1 MKLSALLERV
11 GVNCAEQAADATIT
25 GISFDSRTT
34 TQGDLFVA
42 VTGARADGHDF
53 IREAVANG
61 AVAVIGE
68 RDPAATAS
76 PVPYFALKNSR
87 GALGVL
93 AQEFYGNPSRDL
105 LVVGVTGTN
114 GKTSTVILSGAVL
127 DRAGYRAC
135 VLTTLGY
142 RVGSR
147 VYPAS
152 QTTPD
157 PVLIARTMR
166 EAIETTHVAS
176 VIEVSSHALDQ
187 YRVDGIDF
195 DVAIFTN
202 LTQDHLDYHETMDR
216 YFLAKLRLF
225 EMLDVSGSKSR
236 ERVAIL
242 NAHDPASEKIANS
255 IRTRVLFYGKTA
267 NCAVR
272 ATDVAVE
279 RTGTVFT
286 LVTSSGDG
294 RVALRLTGEHNV
306 LNALAAASLG
316 VHVGVP
322 LAQIVEGLESV
333 AAVPGR
339 FERVDCGQPFAVV
352 VDYAHTDDGLRNL
365 IRAAR
370 SMTPGRL
377 IVLFGCGGDRDRT
390 KRPKMGHVAATMGDY
405 VIITSDN
412 PRSED
417 PAQIVREIERGVTAA
432 GKQRGVDYEIVLD
445 RRDAIE
451 RAISVASEGDCVLVA
466 GKGHETEQIFAD
478 RRVQFDDRAVAR
490 EILHAQGWEK
500 RPDTGQ

>member
-11 GVNCAEQAADATIT
+11 GVNRAEEATDVTIT

-34 TQGDLFVA
+34 TRGDLFVA
-42 VTGARADGHDF
+42 VPGYHADGHDF
-53 IREAVANG
+53 IRDAVANG
-61 AVAVIGE
+61 AVAVVGE
-68 RDPAATAS
+68 RDPAAVES
-76 PVPYFALKNSR
+76 PVPYFALENSR
-87 GALGVL
+87 RALGVL

-114 GKTSTVILSGAVL
+114 GKTSTVMLSAAVL
-127 DRAGYRAC
+127 DRAGYPAC

-142 RVGSR
+142 RVGER

-157 PVLIARTMR
+157 PILIARTMK
-166 EAIETTHVAS
+166 EAVETQHVAS

-187 YRVDGIDF
+187 YRVDGIEF
-195 DVAIFTN
+195 DAAIFTN

-225 EMLDVSGSKSR
+225 EMLEMPGSKDR
-236 ERVAIL
+236 EGVAIL
-242 NAHDPASEKIANS
+242 NAHDPASEKIARS
-255 IRTRVLFYGKTA
+255 IRTQTLFYGRSE
-267 NCAVR
+267 NCVVR
-272 ATDVAVE
+272 AIDVAVE

-286 LVTSSGDG
+286 LVTSNVEG
-294 RVALRLTGEHNV
+294 RVTLNLTGEHNV

-316 VHVGVP
+316 VHLGVP
-322 LAQIVEGLESV
+322 LDRIVEGLESV
-333 AAVPGR
+333 KSVPGR
-339 FERVDCGQPFAVV
+339 FEHVDCGQPFAVV

-370 SMTPGRL
+370 GMTPGRV
-377 IVLFGCGGDRDRT
+377 IVVFGCGGDRDRT

-405 VIITSDN
+405 VVITSDN

-417 PAQIVREIERGVTAA
+417 PEQIVSEIEQGVTAV
-432 GKQRGVDYEIVLD
+432 GKRRGVDYELVID

-451 RAISVASEGDCVLVA
+451 RGISKASERDCVLIA

-478 RRVQFDDRAVAR
+478 ERIQFDDRAVAR
-490 EILHAQGWEK
+490 EILQAQGWEK
-500 RPDTGQ
+500 R

>member
-11 GVNCAEQAADATIT
+11 GANRAEEATDVTIA

-34 TQGDLFVA
+34 TRGDLFVA
-42 VTGARADGHDF
+42 VTGSRADGHDF

-68 RDPAATAS
+68 KDPATVQS
-76 PVPYFALKNSR
+76 RVPYFALDNSR
-87 GALGVL
+87 RALAVL

-114 GKTSTVILSGAVL
+114 GKTSTVFLSGAVL
-127 DRAGYRAC
+127 DRAGYPAC

-142 RVGSR
+142 RVGDR

-157 PVLIARTMR
+157 PILIARTMK
-166 EAIETTHVAS
+166 EAVEAKHLAS
-176 VIEVSSHALDQ
+176 VVEVSSHALDQ
-187 YRVDGIDF
+187 YRVDGIEF

-225 EMLDVSGSKSR
+225 EMLDVSGTKSR

-242 NAHDPASEKIANS
+242 NGHDAASEKIARS
-255 IRTRVLFYGKTA
+255 IRTEKLFYGMTD

-272 ATDVAVE
+272 AADVVIE
-279 RTGTVFT
+279 RARTVFT
-286 LVTSSGDG
+286 LVTCSGER
-294 RVALRLTGEHNV
+294 RVALSLTGEHNV

-316 VHVGVP
+316 VHLGVP
-322 LAQIVEGLESV
+322 LDQIVEGLESV
-333 AAVPGR
+333 EAVPGR

-370 SMTPGRL
+370 GMTPGRL
-377 IVLFGCGGDRDRT
+377 IVLFGCGGDRDRG
-390 KRPKMGHVAATMGDY
+390 KRPRMGYVAATMGDY
-405 VIITSDN
+405 VVITSDN

-417 PAQIVREIERGVTAA
+417 PAQILRQIERGVMDA
-432 GKQRGVDYEIVLD
+432 GKQRSADYELVVD

-451 RAISVASEGDCVLVA
+451 RAISMATEGDCVLIA

-478 RRVQFDDRAVAR
+478 RRVPFDDRAVAS
-490 EILHAQGWEK
+490 EILQAHGWKK
-500 RPDTGQ
+500 RSDGGK